1 MGWRGWGESG
11 LDSLHADTPHEKE
24 VHGCVQKLWAIE
36 EVDSY
41 EICTAYEVANAVA
54 IDKTNLFQAFL
65 CFLTF
70 GSEIKFIEVPTHGGN
85 FVCRKIG
92 YDGYKKKT

>member
-1 MGWRGWGESG
+1 MKFVQLMKWQMG
-11 LDSLHADTPHEKE
+11 
-24 VHGCVQKLWAIE
+24 
-36 EVDSY
+36 
-41 EICTAYEVANAVA
+41 AVA

-92 YDGYKKKT
+92 YDGYKKKHNFILVLKVISSATKCF